1 MFDLAR
7 LRVLAAVAD
16 QGTLASAADALHLT
30 PSAVSQQMSKLEREA
45 RCRLIERHGRRV
57 RLTEEGELLAK
68 HARRILGAV
77 AEAESDL
84 DERRGQVLGELTVGA
99 FPTAARGLLPGLLV
113 AMAARYP
120 RLRVT
125 VREVEP
131 YEGMTKVA
139 RGDLDIVIAAD
150 WTIAPVVVPERML
163 TADIGS
169 DLADLALP
177 AIHPLASRD
186 HLLLEEL
193 TEEPWI
199 TCIEGTICYD
209 WLVRT
214 VRATGQEPR
223 IAHQAAEFA
232 TQLALVAAG
241 LGIAV
246 LPRLAHDHI
255 PAGAV
260 LIPVTP
266 TISRRI
272 FATWREETAR
282 RPSIK
287 AFLDTVREAWAAR
300 GAKTC
305 GVMQG
310 DEDLR

>member
-84 DERRGQVLGELTVGA
+84 DERRGQVLGELSVGA
-99 FPTAARGLLPGLLV
+99 FPTAARGLLPGVLI

-120 RLRVT
+120 QLRIT
-125 VREVEP
+125 LQETDP
-131 YEGMTKVA
+131 YDAMAMVS

-150 WTIAPVVVPERML
+150 WTIAPIVVPERML
-163 TADIGS
+163 TTDIGS
-169 DLADLALP
+169 DPADLALP
-177 AIHPLASRD
+177 ATHPLAARD
-186 HLLLEEL
+186 RLLLEEL
-193 TEEPWI
+193 TEELWI
-199 TCIEGTICYD
+199 AGMKGTICYD
-209 WLVRT
+209 WLART
-214 VRATGQEPR
+214 LRAAGHEPR

-241 LGIAV
+241 LGLAV
-246 LPRLAHDHI
+246 IPRLAHDHI
-255 PAGAV
+255 PPGAILV
-260 LIPVTP
+260 PVTP

-287 AFLDTVREAWAAR
+287 AFLDTLREAWRLR
-300 GAKTC
+300 G
-305 GVMQG
+305 VQG
-310 DEDLR
+310 P

>member
-16 QGTLASAADALHLT
+16 QGTLAAAADALHLT

-99 FPTAARGLLPGLLV
+99 FPTAARGLLPGVLL
-113 AMAARYP
+113 AMRSRYP
-120 RLRVT
+120 RLTVT
-125 VREVEP
+125 VVESDP
-131 YEGMTKVA
+131 YESLTKVA

-150 WTIAPVVVPERML
+150 WTIAPLAIPDRML
-163 TADIGS
+163 CAEIGADP
-169 DLADLALP
+169 ADVALP
-177 AIHPLASRD
+177 SSHPLAGRD
-186 HLLLEEL
+186 RLLLEEL
-193 TEEPWI
+193 TDEPWVAGMK
-199 TCIEGTICYD
+199 GTICYD

-214 VRATGQEPR
+214 LRAAGHEPR
-223 IAHQAAEFA
+223 IVHQAAEFA
-232 TQLALVAAG
+232 TQLAFVAAG
-241 LGIAV
+241 LGLAV
-246 LPRLAHDHI
+246 IPRLAHDHI
-255 PAGAV
+255 PAGAT

-266 TISRRI
+266 TISRHI
-272 FATWREETAR
+272 FAVWREETAR

-287 AFLDTVREAWAAR
+287 AFLDGVREQWA
-300 GAKTC
+300 
-305 GVMQG
+305 
-310 DEDLR
+310 LREAEVQ

>member
-16 QGTLASAADALHLT
+16 QGTLAAAADALHLT

-84 DERRGQVLGELTVGA
+84 DERRGQVIGDLSVGA
-99 FPTAARGLLPGLLV
+99 FPTAARGLLPGVLV
-113 AMAARYP
+113 AMATRYP

-150 WTIAPVVVPERML
+150 WTIAPVVVPDRML
-163 TADIGS
+163 CTDIGFDQADI
-169 DLADLALP
+169 ALP
-177 AIHPLASRD
+177 ADHLLAARSG
-186 HLLLEEL
+186 LLLEEL
-193 TEEPWI
+193 TDEPWI
-199 TCIEGTICYD
+199 ACLEGTICYD

-214 VRATGQEPR
+214 VRATGREPR
-223 IAHQAAEFA
+223 IVHQAAEFA
-232 TQLALVAAG
+232 TQLAMVAAG

-246 LPRLAHDHI
+246 IPRLARDHI
-255 PAGAV
+255 PPGAV
-260 LIPVTP
+260 LVPVTP
-266 TISRRI
+266 TVSRRI
-272 FATWREETAR
+272 FTTWREETAR

-287 AFLDTVREAWAAR
+287 AFLDTVKDQWAPR
-300 GAKTC
+300 
-305 GVMQG
+305 
-310 DEDLR
+310 

>member
-16 QGTLASAADALHLT
+16 QGTLAAAAEALHLT

-68 HARRILGAV
+68 HANRILGAV

-84 DERRGQVLGELTVGA
+84 DERRGQVIGELSIGA
-99 FPTAARGLLPGLLV
+99 FPTAARGLLPGVLV
-113 AMAARYP
+113 SMAARYP

-131 YEGMTKVA
+131 YEGMVKVA

-163 TADIGS
+163 CTDIGRDS
-169 DLADLALP
+169 ADVALP
-177 AIHPLASRD
+177 VDHPFATRSG
-186 HLLLEEL
+186 LLLEEL
-193 TEEPWI
+193 VAEPWI
-199 TCIEGTICYD
+199 ACLEGTICYD
-209 WLVRT
+209 WLSRT
-214 VRATGQEPR
+214 VRATGHEPR
-223 IAHQAAEFA
+223 IVHQAAEFA
-232 TQLALVAAG
+232 TQLAMVAAG

-246 LPRLAHDHI
+246 IPRLARDHI
-255 PAGAV
+255 PAGAT

-266 TISRRI
+266 TVSRRI

-287 AFLDTVREAWAAR
+287 AFLDTLNEEWASR
-300 GAKTC
+300 G
-305 GVMQG
+305 
-310 DEDLR
+310 

>member
-16 QGTLASAADALHLT
+16 QGTLAAAAEALHLT

-68 HARRILGAV
+68 HANRILGAV

-84 DERRGQVLGELTVGA
+84 DERRGQVIGELSIGA
-99 FPTAARGLLPGLLV
+99 FPTAARGLLPGVLV
-113 AMAARYP
+113 SMAARYP

-131 YEGMTKVA
+131 YEGMVKVA

-163 TADIGS
+163 YTDIGRDS
-169 DLADLALP
+169 ADVALP
-177 AIHPLASRD
+177 VDHPFATRSG
-186 HLLLEEL
+186 LLLEEL
-193 TEEPWI
+193 VAEPWI
-199 TCIEGTICYD
+199 ACLEGTICYD
-209 WLVRT
+209 WLSRT
-214 VRATGQEPR
+214 VRATGHEPR
-223 IAHQAAEFA
+223 IVHQAAEFA
-232 TQLALVAAG
+232 TQLAMVAAG

-246 LPRLAHDHI
+246 IPRLARDHI
-255 PAGAV
+255 PAGAT

-266 TISRRI
+266 TVSRRI

-287 AFLDTVREAWAAR
+287 AFLDTLNDEWTRRE
-300 GAKTC
+300 
-305 GVMQG
+305 
-310 DEDLR
+310 

>member
-1 MFDLAR
+1 MFDVAR

-16 QGTLASAADALHLT
+16 QGTLAAAADALHLT

-68 HARRILGAV
+68 HARRILGAI

-84 DERRGQVLGELTVGA
+84 DERRGQVIGDLSIGA
-99 FPTAARGLLPGLLV
+99 FPTAARGLLPGVLV
-113 AMAARYP
+113 TMATRYP

-125 VREVEP
+125 VREIEP

-150 WTIAPVVVPERML
+150 WTIAPVVVPDRML
-163 TADIGS
+163 CTDIGS
-169 DLADLALP
+169 DRADIALP
-177 AIHPLASRD
+177 LVHPLATRPG
-186 HLLLEEL
+186 LLLEEL
-193 TEEPWI
+193 TGEPWI
-199 TCIEGTICYD
+199 ACPEGTICYD
-209 WLVRT
+209 WLVRM
-214 VRATGQEPR
+214 VRTTGHEPR
-223 IAHQAAEFA
+223 IVHQAAEFA

-246 LPRLAHDHI
+246 IPRLAREHL
-255 PAGAV
+255 PPGTV

-266 TISRRI
+266 TVSRRI

-287 AFLDTVREAWAAR
+287 AFLDTIREEWTRRDDRAF
-300 GAKTC
+300 G
-305 GVMQG
+305 
-310 DEDLR
+310 